1 MRVRDRDVPDSLAS
15 VQLPKPPLASVR
27 ERIKN
32 GVCPN
37 PVYPLRHFR
46 NPQKPPKLLAEL
58 ALYRLRFP
66 QRPVVEVD
74 QPQAPSIRIR
84 KCSFQITRPKLI
96 F

>member
-1 MRVRDRDVPDSLAS
+1 MSRTRGVAS
-15 VQLPKPPLASVR
+15 AAEATFGLRQGTDKERGVPKPA
-27 ERIKN
+27 
-32 GVCPN
+32 
-37 PVYPLRHFR
+37 VYPLRHFR
-46 NPQKPPKLLAEL
+46 NPQKPPKLLAEG
-58 ALYRLRFP
+58 ALDRLRFP